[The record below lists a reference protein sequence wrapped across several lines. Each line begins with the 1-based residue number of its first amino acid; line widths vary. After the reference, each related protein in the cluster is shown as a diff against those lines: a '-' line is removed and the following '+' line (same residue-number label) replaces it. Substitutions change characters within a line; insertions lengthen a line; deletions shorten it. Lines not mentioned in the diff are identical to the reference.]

1 MKIVVTG
8 SKGFIGKNLVKALEK
23 KHEVIENEVGVFP
36 KVKDADWVVHLGAI
50 SSTTATDL
58 NAIYRQ
64 NLEFSIRLYEKCIKH
79 KVNFQFSSSASV
91 YGLKSE
97 FKETSILSPQNHY
110 ARSKAMFERYIELR
124 NAPIRTQ
131 VFRYF
136 NVYGQHEEHKGEQ
149 ASPQTKF
156 YREAKRTGKIK
167 IFKNSRKYY
176 RDFINVDQIVDYH
189 QKFFSIK
196 QSGIWNFG
204 TGKEKSFYDVAMDVA
219 VKTKATLTYTDM
231 PQELKGNY
239 QEYTKAD
246 TTKLFKTL
254 SL

>member
-1 MKIVVTG
+1 M
-8 SKGFIGKNLVKALEK
+8 
-23 KHEVIENEVGVFP
+23 
-36 KVKDADWVVHLGAI
+36 
-50 SSTTATDL
+50 
-58 NAIYRQ
+58 
-64 NLEFSIRLYEKCIKH
+64 
-79 KVNFQFSSSASV
+79 
-91 YGLKSE
+91 YGLKSD
-97 FKETSILSPQNHY
+97 FKETSSLSPQNHY

-124 NAPIRTQ
+124 NAPIITQ

-156 YREAKRTGKIK
+156 YKEAKRTGKIK

-204 TGKEKSFYDVAMDVA
+204 TGKEKSFYVAMDVA